1 MGCPREMGERSRA
14 DLGCVEELRG
24 AARAARL
31 ATHLSVA
38 MLRSRRSQAACAR
51 SRPRVTRGYG
61 PAKQRCAVT
70 RVRRRHRDITN
81 SISIIWPEPPSASLR
96 SGHLSGWN
104 RQLATQGAGADA
116 RGSVNTTARR
126 GEASMG
132 YLVAKCGDSERS
144 RGYVLPKWRVGGIE
158 VQDCCRAWV
167 ARLRNIQQTACRRR
181 ATTCERP

>member
-1 MGCPREMGERSRA
+1 MPHDRRLGGCPACTYVPPSRHR
-14 DLGCVEELRG
+14 C
-24 AARAARL
+24 
-31 ATHLSVA
+31 SVDD
-38 MLRSRRSQAACAR
+38 
-51 SRPRVTRGYG
+51 PPVTRGYG

-70 RVRRRHRDITN
+70 RVRRRHRHITN

-96 SGHLSGWN
+96 SGHLSRWN

-132 YLVAKCGDSERS
+132 KWVARSCGDSASARS
-144 RGYVLPKWRVGGIE
+144 RGYVLPKQQVGGIE
-158 VQDCCRAWV
+158 APDCSRAWV

-181 ATTCERP
+181 ATTCERPQPIIWRRGA